1 MPLSTFDAAP
11 AEVINAQSLLLVGPK
26 AMADYVQAVASF
38 AQQMDRRVYGF
49 ESVHHWGSSPNLSR
63 LFVMVLPDRE
73 LQPLDLATEELTSM
87 TVKQ

>member
-1 MPLSTFDAAP
+1 
-11 AEVINAQSLLLVGPK
+11 
-26 AMADYVQAVASF
+26 MADYVQAVASF
-38 AQQMDRRVYGF
+38 AQRMGRRVYGF
-49 ESVHHWGSSPNLSR
+49 ESIYHWGSSPTLSR